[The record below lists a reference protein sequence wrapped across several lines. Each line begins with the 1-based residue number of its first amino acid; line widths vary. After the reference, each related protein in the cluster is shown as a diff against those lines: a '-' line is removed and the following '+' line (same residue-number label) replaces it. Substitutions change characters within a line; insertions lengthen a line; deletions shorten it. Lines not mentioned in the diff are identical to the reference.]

1 MQSAAWSPGAFE
13 GPREPSPVCCSV
25 RGCSWQPPGAFGT
38 AVERLQRPSAAIR
51 SRQLPSAFSSTCSL
65 VPSPSA
71 TLSDHLPRLAVPAA
85 LIIHDHQLPQA
96 PLFAFGS
103 LWLPSA
109 QPSSTSAVSSSHQ
122 VIADF
127 LPLIKLAACRPSQ
140 KAKSRCPSKTKRDPK
155 RSKMRKGPRHAKV
168 KTTPMRPKTVMD
180 PKLQKLR
187 RGPKCR

>member
-38 AVERLQRPSAAIR
+38 AVEHLQRPSAAIG

-109 QPSSTSAVSSSHQ
+109 QPSSTSAVSGSQQ

-127 LPLIKLAACRPSQ
+127 LPLIKLTAYRPSQ
-140 KAKSRCPSKTKRDPK
+140 KSEMQMPIKDAEGPKAFENEEGAKTCKSQDDSNASKNSHGPKASKTEEG
-155 RSKMRKGPRHAKV
+155 SEV
-168 KTTPMRPKTVMD
+168 
-180 PKLQKLR
+180 
-187 RGPKCR
+187 